1 MKKYAVVVTSV
12 FNGGKDYRTEFCRN
26 ELDAKRR
33 AKYYKN
39 DSSVLSVE
47 IIKG

>member
-26 ELDAKRR
+26 KFDAERR

-39 DSSVLSVE
+39 DGNVLSVE